1 MYYYGIGSANIE
13 INAGTQHNKQIY
25 CVIKQ
30 GETLKLWAQQNAGV
44 FCKIAK
50 IPNSDF
56 FD

>member
-1 MYYYGIGSANIE
+1 MFAIG

-25 CVIKQ
+25 YVIKQ

-56 FD
+56 FN